1 MTVSCCSHFRSF
13 FPTYDPD
20 NQQKDVPVGNCLY
33 SEHLQRA
40 LKALQ
45 KYKIAT
51 IDEFLYVAVSRV

>member
-1 MTVSCCSHFRSF
+1 MTQII
-13 FPTYDPD
+13 
-20 NQQKDVPVGNCLY
+20 NKDVPVGNCLY

-45 KYKIAT
+45 NKIAT